1 MDFERPARVLFS
13 AREEKAVINYCH
25 EPGPGNE
32 EFLRLTVK
40 MFNLNFLFDSFLITR
55 CLYCEHRL

>member
-25 EPGPGNE
+25 EPGPGKE

-40 MFNLNFLFDSFLITR
+40 MFNLNSYLTVF
-55 CLYCEHRL
+55 